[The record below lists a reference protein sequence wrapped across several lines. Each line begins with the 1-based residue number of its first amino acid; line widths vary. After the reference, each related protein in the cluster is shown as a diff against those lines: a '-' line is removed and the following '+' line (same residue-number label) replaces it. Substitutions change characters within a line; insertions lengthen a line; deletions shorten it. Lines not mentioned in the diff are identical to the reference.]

1 MACWFEWNTKGIYLI
16 GRCQCIDISRVSCP
30 LYRYVELLCIDFNS
44 IGFNLNFFVSIIW
57 RHFVEIRWKKY
68 FKKIKLILIWLFF
81 FFAGRLIGWWT
92 DRVDHK
98 LAETV
103 NNGIFLL
110 DYFVWNWI
118 SFRGKCH
125 QVEIQCSARGWGA
138 WIDFVPITKVTQRT
152 VYFSMNF
159 LKMNYFWINFE

>member
-1 MACWFEWNTKGIYLI
+1 MACWFEWNTKEIYLI

-30 LYRYVELLCIDFNS
+30 LYRYVEPLCTDFNS

-57 RHFVEIRWKKY
+57 RHFVEIRWKLNL
-68 FKKIKLILIWLFF
+68 KKIKLILIWLFF
-81 FFAGRLIGWWT
+81 FCRSFDWLVDGSRGPQIGRDGKQRNFVVGLF
-92 DRVDHK
+92 RLK
-98 LAETV
+98 LNFISREMSSSW
-103 NNGIFLL
+103 NSMFS
-110 DYFVWNWI
+110 VWL
-118 SFRGKCH
+118 
-125 QVEIQCSARGWGA
+125 GA